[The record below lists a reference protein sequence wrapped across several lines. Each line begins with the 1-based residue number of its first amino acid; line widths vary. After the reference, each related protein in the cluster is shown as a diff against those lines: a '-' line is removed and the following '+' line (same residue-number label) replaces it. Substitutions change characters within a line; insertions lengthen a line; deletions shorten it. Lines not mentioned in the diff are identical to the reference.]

1 MRNIFRIWEK
11 REAKRISGGAE
22 VLKKWRT
29 EDTFHAHKRKR
40 ISFFPKFKRR
50 DEYRWQKIVK
60 LLLGEGYA

>member
-1 MRNIFRIWEK
+1 MRNNFRIWEK
-11 REAKRISGGAE
+11 SDAKRISGGAE